1 MKKEYKRPLA
11 ESVQLE
17 TAPVMSTSSTELG
30 GANVGD
36 KPVGSDTPDYSAG
49 RRNVWGKLW

>member
-1 MKKEYKRPLA
+1 MKKEYKRPMA

-17 TAPVMSTSSTELG
+17 TAPVMSTSSTEQD

-36 KPVGSDTPDYSAG
+36 KPVGGDTPDYSAG
-49 RRNVWGKLW
+49 RRNVWGNLW

>member
-1 MKKEYKRPLA
+1 MKKEYKRPVA

-17 TAPVMSTSSTELG
+17 TAPVMSTTSTELG

-36 KPVGSDTPDYSAG
+36 KPVVGPDMSG
-49 RRNVWGKLW
+49 ERRGEWGNLW